1 MELINGSIAKYKIVS
16 DGKSILRKLFKNE
29 FKPVT
34 RNLGR
39 IIAATWDDWT
49 DKIMAIVSF

>member
-1 MELINGSIAKYKIVS
+1 MGL
-16 DGKSILRKLFKNE
+16 LRNTKLCPTENRYLESFSKMDI
-29 FKPVT
+29 KPVT

-39 IIAATWDDWT
+39 IIAATWDNWT